1 MNKAKNLG
9 SGSTEVPKI
18 LAVWQPV
25 GYSTH
30 KISKSVGNYYGT
42 KATHTGTLDPLAEGV
57 VIILL
62 GDERFKK
69 QEHTEWK
76 KTYEFEIFFGI
87 STDSY
92 DFMGYLN
99 KGGEVARAE
108 AGPGAGIGV
117 GAGVAKESLEKAL
130 VGFVGEYT
138 QKVPIF
144 SAIKY
149 KGKHLFE
156 WGHEESQIEKAKV
169 LAELPEK
176 RGHIYSI
183 KLKGL
188 REEPAKPHLQKK
200 LEELK
205 TIQGNFRQEKIIKQ
219 WEKYISKLDPKV
231 KTQVAKISVTTSRGI
246 YVRSL
251 SQDICAKL
259 NTVGFITKLTRIKN
273 GPYTKNKCFML
284 DLLP

>member
-1 MNKAKNLG
+1 MNKAKNLVRA
-9 SGSTEVPKI
+9 EVPKI
-18 LAVWQPV
+18 LAIWQPV
-25 GYSTH
+25 GCSTH
-30 KISKSVGNYYGT
+30 KISKSVGNHYNI

-57 VIILL
+57 AVILL

-76 KTYEFEIFFGI
+76 KTYEFEIFFGL

-92 DFMGYLN
+92 DFMGYIN
-99 KGGEVARAE
+99 EGGGSGE
-108 AGPGAGIGV
+108 GV
-117 GAGVAKESLEKAL
+117 GAKLTKGSLEKIL
-130 VGFVGEYT
+130 PGFVGDYT

-144 SAIKY
+144 SAIKH

-156 WGHEESQIEKAKV
+156 WGHEESVGEKARI

-176 RGHIYSI
+176 SGHIYDI
-183 KLKGL
+183 KLKGF
-188 REEPAKPHLQKK
+188 REVLAKPHLQKK

-219 WEKYISKLDPKV
+219 WEEHISKLDPKV

-259 NTVGFITKLTRIKN
+259 HASGFVTKLTRTQN
-273 GPYTKNKCFML
+273 GPYSKNKCFML